1 MTPGT
6 ELGLMSKTKN
16 GQSIIKYKEILF
28 NSYSYVK
35 MGDTRFFIFRDV
47 WTETECPGCSNT
59 VALGLEKEGS
69 K

>member
-47 WTETECPGCSNT
+47 
-59 VALGLEKEGS
+59 
-69 K
+69 